1 MLETLLSWLR
11 GIPGLQDMTAEYLG
25 PEEGAAGLFCRG
37 REVLWQRRDILGA
50 LTCRQ
55 RAVFLLSIRSPDPAL
70 LSLTLTVEPEFR
82 SIAPVFGLDQTLK
95 LEQGRTVR
103 NDGGG
108 LPVIEARLTL
118 EYTTK
123 EE

>member
-11 GIPGLQDMTAEYLG
+11 EIPGLQDMQAEYLG
-25 PEEGAAGLFCRG
+25 PENGASGLFCRG
-37 REVLWQRRDILGA
+37 REVLWQRRDILGH

-55 RAVFLLSIRSPDPAL
+55 KAVFVLSFREPDPYLLSVL
-70 LSLTLTVEPEFR
+70 LTAEPEFR
-82 SIAPVFGLDQTLK
+82 NIAPVFGLDQSLK

-108 LPVIEARLTL
+108 QPVLEVRLTL